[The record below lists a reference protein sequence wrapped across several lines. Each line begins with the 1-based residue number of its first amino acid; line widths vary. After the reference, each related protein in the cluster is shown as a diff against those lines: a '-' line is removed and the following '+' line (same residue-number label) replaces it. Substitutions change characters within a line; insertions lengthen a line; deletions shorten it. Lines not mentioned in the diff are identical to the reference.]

1 MLLAEATG
9 TSFFETYG
17 MIIILAIFFVI
28 MIVMTIIPQRKQKKQ
43 QQQMMDSL
51 GPGAK
56 IMTIGGFVGTIV
68 KVDGDNILVDIG
80 TKDDPQVVVI
90 VRNAVRQRLDAVP
103 VSPAKKEDDKKNDA
117 EYSIPQPTEA
127 QIEEMQAKEKSE
139 VVEEAPVLEEVQSEE
154 IVEEVPAAEE
164 TPVAEEA
171 PIVEEKPK
179 KARKSTK
186 KSDK

>member
-1 MLLAEATG
+1 MLLAEA
-9 TSFFETYG
+9 SFFETYG
-17 MIIILAIFFVI
+17 MIIILAIFFVV

-103 VSPAKKEDDKKNDA
+103 VAPVKKEEEKKNDG

-127 QIEEMQAKEKSE
+127 QIEEMQAKEKAEEVEAPVDAEPVQEE
-139 VVEEAPVLEEVQSEE
+139 VVSEEAPA
-154 IVEEVPAAEE
+154 VEEK
-164 TPVAEEA
+164 PVAEEA
-171 PIVEEKPK
+171 PVAEEKPK

>member
-1 MLLAEATG
+1 MLLAEA
-9 TSFFETYG
+9 SFFETYG

-103 VSPAKKEDDKKNDA
+103 VAPAKKEEEKKNDG
-117 EYSIPQPTEA
+117 EYTIPQPTEA
-127 QIEEMQAKEKSE
+127 QIEEMQAQEKVE
-139 VVEEAPVLEEVQSEE
+139 VAEEKPVEEASQEVQTEEVALEEVPAQEEAPV
-154 IVEEVPAAEE
+154 A
-164 TPVAEEA
+164 
-171 PIVEEKPK
+171 EEKPK